1 MKAVSGGRTA
11 LFVQI
16 YDALY
21 KAIARG
27 VYPKGTLLPSEAVL
41 GEIYNASR
49 VTIRQAL
56 SLLREDG
63 LVKSVKG
70 KGTFVCGYAQR
81 YPSGLEKKHNPI
93 KNCYIKQA
101 DNIEVETSVSLATG
115 HLKERLQRKN
125 LAVMTV
131 KRFYRLKSKL
141 MAFALS
147 YIPVEA
153 ADYLNLDLTRKE
165 KILQFLESD
174 AYQMSS
180 RISVN
185 IKLTDTIEFVT
196 EQNESK
202 LDGIALLYTEDVYF
216 KEDIPYIYNKYYFIS
231 PDYKIQFRAKQ

>member
-1 MKAVSGGRTA
+1 
-11 LFVQI
+11 
-16 YDALY
+16 
-21 KAIARG
+21 
-27 VYPKGTLLPSEAVL
+27 
-41 GEIYNASR
+41 
-49 VTIRQAL
+49 
-56 SLLREDG
+56 
-63 LVKSVKG
+63 
-70 KGTFVCGYAQR
+70 
-81 YPSGLEKKHNPI
+81 
-93 KNCYIKQA
+93 
-101 DNIEVETSVSLATG
+101 
-115 HLKERLQRKN
+115 
-125 LAVMTV
+125 
-131 KRFYRLKSKL
+131 